1 MGKEVTVEE
10 LDQAIMEAI
19 GNSQFKVARVLYDVE
34 KKTGLQFEDIVQRLC
49 DLIED
54 GILEGFGDFN
64 KWRHSEVRKKTAF
77 SP

>member
-1 MGKEVTVEE
+1 MSKEVTVEE

-19 GNSQFKVARVLYDVE
+19 GNSQFKVARVLTDVE
-34 KKTGLQFEDIVQRLC
+34 KKTNLELEDIVQRMCELV
-49 DLIED
+49 DD

-64 KWRHSEVRKKTAF
+64 KWRHSEVRKKTFF